1 MVMAVRARIRN
12 VHYQLRNN
20 TNTIAALMVL
30 FLALIAA
37 ILYLNE
43 KELQENH
50 SIIPA
55 PISTGT
61 MPVYQSPSPS
71 PLIHHLSDISPTP
84 TAVPAPLPSLLP
96 NPSPLPNTIPIAK
109 PDTGNNASAVEALPD
124 AVSTVIPDSEYD
136 TRTDGAMPDAVPTVN
151 PDAGSNAS
159 ADGTLPDTAPTAK
172 PVAPTLPPPLPTPSQ
187 ETVLK
192 KVLVVIDPGHG
203 GIDPGTCSIYRE
215 NFYEKNINL
224 DIAIKLKTLLEQSR
238 IPVLLTRE
246 SDVEVIQSGKYDAN
260 ESIRERS
267 EIANRNHATLF
278 ISIHVNAYD
287 TKIPGGERHHGTE
300 IYHAGKTHG
309 AFTSRQFAEIMG
321 KAVDKKTETR
331 YNGVIERKFGVL
343 RLSEMP
349 ALLIETAYLTNKED
363 HKLLESNDFRSNMA
377 GGIHDGIVEI
387 LKTMGAY
394 KKDETW
400 CILVKE

>member
-192 KVLVVIDPGHG
+192 KVLVVIDPVMVVLIPHLLH
-203 GIDPGTCSIYRE
+203 IRE
-215 NFYEKNINL
+215 NFYEK
-224 DIAIKLKTLLEQSR
+224 
-238 IPVLLTRE
+238 
-246 SDVEVIQSGKYDAN
+246 Y
-260 ESIRERS
+260 
-267 EIANRNHATLF
+267 
-278 ISIHVNAYD
+278 
-287 TKIPGGERHHGTE
+287 
-300 IYHAGKTHG
+300 
-309 AFTSRQFAEIMG
+309 
-321 KAVDKKTETR
+321 
-331 YNGVIERKFGVL
+331 
-343 RLSEMP
+343 
-349 ALLIETAYLTNKED
+349 
-363 HKLLESNDFRSNMA
+363 
-377 GGIHDGIVEI
+377 
-387 LKTMGAY
+387 
-394 KKDETW
+394 
-400 CILVKE
+400 